1 MSYYR
6 IYYRNISMISM
17 ISITIP
23 TADIMV
29 NKPNMNIYGGGFP
42 LKSIDSLW
50 SSAIYEVWKS
60 KNMEEYIYNDLMNKI
75 DMLCENIDFC
85 IEYRLF
91 EEKVSN
97 TLDSERLSIVEGV
110 CILSNM
116 SSEFV
121 NYKLISSLKL
131 LLDLGQNYVVLRN
144 KF

>member
-1 MSYYR
+1 
-6 IYYRNISMISM
+6 M

-23 TADIMV
+23 TSDIMI
-29 NKPNMNIYGGGFP
+29 NKPNVNIYGGGFP
-42 LKSIDSLW
+42 LKRIESLW

-60 KNMEEYIYNDLMNKI
+60 KNMEEYIYNDLINKI
-75 DMLCENIDFC
+75 DMLFENIDFC

-91 EEKVSN
+91 EEKVAN
-97 TLDSERLSIVEGV
+97 TLESERLCIVEGV

-116 SSEFV
+116 SSVFV

-131 LLDLGQNYVVLRN
+131 LLELGQNYVVLRN